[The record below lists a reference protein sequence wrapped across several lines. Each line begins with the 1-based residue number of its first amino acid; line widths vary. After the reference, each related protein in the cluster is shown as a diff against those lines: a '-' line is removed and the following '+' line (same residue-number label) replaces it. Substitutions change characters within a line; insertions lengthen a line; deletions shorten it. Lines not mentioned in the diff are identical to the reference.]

1 MAIRLTEKSPALIEL
16 PMLLFLRL
24 ADADGKMTAREM
36 ARFDAL
42 LEKPHWCRSPLLRQA
57 LVNTQAQKAALWKEN
72 FAPQSTMR
80 RRTSI
85 RFSARRRRRSATIS
99 RAICSISATRF

>member
-42 LEKPHWCRSPLLRQA
+42 LEKPQWCRSHLLKQA
-57 LVNTQAQKAALWKEN
+57 LVNT
-72 FAPQSTMR
+72 
-80 RRTSI
+80 
-85 RFSARRRRRSATIS
+85 
-99 RAICSISATRF
+99 